1 MWATEASVSKL
12 SQASTASVVGC
23 GTDGG
28 FKTHT
33 ASRSN
38 GVAVTLAVSICE
50 LKDGSVT
57 GCNTPYQ
64 GVEGGQRSNRSAAS
78 QQRGL
83 RPRSESASLIGGA

>member
-28 FKTHT
+28 FKTQT

-38 GVAVTLAVSICE
+38 GVTVTVG